1 MPFCL
6 GLRPSGVPPLPL
18 PSVLWVWERQIQ
30 RMGTGYQADEREQ
43 SGGFPCTNASGM
55 ITDWAKVTSLLG
67 GDGREGAFWKHLAR
81 HMSAWELPVSSP
93 GSSGIHLDAR
103 AGIS

>member
-6 GLRPSGVPPLPL
+6 GLRPSGVPPLP
-18 PSVLWVWERQIQ
+18 SFLWMWERQIQ
-30 RMGTGYQADEREQ
+30 RMGTGGQADEREQ
-43 SGGFPCTNASGM
+43 SGGSPCTGASGM

-81 HMSAWELPVSSP
+81 HVSLGTIRFLPWEFWDTL
-93 GSSGIHLDAR
+93 GC
-103 AGIS
+103 